1 MARKRQNECRSIKI
15 LFYQITKA
23 AEGRRPGYGKM
34 VAQYK
39 YEQLDGVKSCSIETT
54 FRIIG

>member
-1 MARKRQNECRSIKI
+1 MPKEMARKRQNECRSIKI

-23 AEGRRPGYGKM
+23 ADGQRPGLRKD

-39 YEQLDGVKSCSIETT
+39 FEQQDFRWSQGSIHQ
-54 FRIIG
+54 

>member
-23 AEGRRPGYGKM
+23 ADGRRPGLRK
-34 VAQYK
+34 
-39 YEQLDGVKSCSIETT
+39 DGCSIQ
-54 FRIIG
+54 I